1 MEWNTIWG
9 KSGCIDMGFVQIP
22 TYQLS
27 ERDVILFDSGI
38 DFKEELPA
46 LMEQRG
52 LRVRAVFCTHMH
64 WDHTAGNEGL
74 VNRFG
79 AEIFAHE
86 DAIADIKFSK
96 TPTYP
101 IRALREE
108 GSVTVD
114 GVEIEILPTPGHCVG
129 HLAFVT
135 PDGVCC
141 LGDAMMSGQML
152 RESKMPYLEDVDLSI
167 VTMEQIRRTRYPFY
181 ATSHKGVTPLEDM
194 PALVDENIKKELD
207 LYDMLRQ
214 QITGPKPVEEVL
226 AGLAEAAG
234 IRRNR
239 GTDYIR
245 GLGQA
250 RLDVLV
256 KAGEYY
262 LEHDMVIPR

>member
-1 MEWNTIWG
+1 MQWNTICG
-9 KSGCIDMGFVQIP
+9 KSGYIDMGFVQIP
-22 TYQLS
+22 TYRLS
-27 ERDVILFDSGI
+27 EEEVILFDTGI
-38 DFKEELPA
+38 DTGEKL
-46 LMEQRG
+46 LG
-52 LRVRAVFCTHMH
+52 LLDQTGMRVRAVFCTHMH
-64 WDHTAGNEGL
+64 WDHIAANEAL

-79 AEIFAHE
+79 TQVFAHA
-86 DAIADIKFSK
+86 DSVADIKFSK

-101 IRALREE
+101 IRKLTDETRVE
-108 GSVTVD
+108 VD
-114 GVEIEILPTPGHCVG
+114 GAVIEILPTPGHCTG
-129 HLAFVT
+129 HLAYVT

-141 LGDAMMSGQML
+141 LGDAMMAGQML
-152 RESKMPYLEDVDLSI
+152 RESKMPYLEDVDLAI

-214 QITGPKPVEEVL
+214 QITGPKPVDEVL
-226 AGLAEAAG
+226 AGLAQAAG
-234 IRRNR
+234 VRRNH
-239 GTDYIR
+239 GTGYIQ

-262 LEHDMVIPR
+262 LADNRVIPR